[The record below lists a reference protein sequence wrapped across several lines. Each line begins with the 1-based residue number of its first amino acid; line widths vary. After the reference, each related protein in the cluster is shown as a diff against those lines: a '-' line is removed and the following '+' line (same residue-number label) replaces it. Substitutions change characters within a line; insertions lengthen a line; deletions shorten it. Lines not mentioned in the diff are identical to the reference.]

1 MCFVLR
7 EECQRVCQ
15 SICPTR
21 TATTTTTAAATEQNP
36 TMISCMKFEPSDA
49 AHIKPY
55 FFSTKIADRG
65 IRHHHD
71 GAVV

>member
-1 MCFVLR
+1 
-7 EECQRVCQ
+7 
-15 SICPTR
+15 
-21 TATTTTTAAATEQNP
+21 
-36 TMISCMKFEPSDA
+36 MKFEPSDA